1 MIMKP
6 LWSSACA
13 WSARKART
21 ARWRTTPTTTAT
33 CATSTPSRRRSSG
46 LSNSPAETRRT
57 PSMSDLPTLEQRWSI
72 ASLSL
77 EKHGMDVRKI
87 APLLQAVMLRQLEA
101 DEIIGAD
108 DDEWQDWVD
117 AELEAHPAWALPR
130 WFRLKHARD
139 LINNWHQGWGDPG
152 SDPEPEEL
160 AEHKYAVMSWYD
172 GNSLVRSAGDTIENV
187 LEAICM
193 M

>member
-1 MIMKP
+1 
-6 LWSSACA
+6 
-13 WSARKART
+13 
-21 ARWRTTPTTTAT
+21 
-33 CATSTPSRRRSSG
+33 
-46 LSNSPAETRRT
+46 
-57 PSMSDLPTLEQRWSI
+57 MSDLPTLEQRWSI

-101 DEIIGAD
+101 DEIIGAG
-108 DDEWQDWVD
+108 DDEWRDWVD
-117 AELEAHPAWALPR
+117 AELEAHPSWALPR

-160 AEHKYAVMSWYD
+160 AEHKYALLSWYN
-172 GNSLVRSAGDTIENV
+172 GNSLVRSAGDTMENV
-187 LEAICM
+187 LETICM
-193 M
+193 IQYSEENPEYVESFIDLDTGEWQRLSNKTDEPSLKTTITLSYGDHTYTHHFS